1 MITPYLSGSYFFA
14 INYLKR
20 GLIMSDKSDSLI
32 KYDLLQPIF
41 DATCCL
47 INSFCH
53 ECEIDVQWQIDI

>member
-1 MITPYLSGSYFFA
+1 MFLLGEIF
-14 INYLKR
+14 LKR

-47 INSFCH
+47 INSFCY